1 MTRQEELDR
10 GLVEAC
16 TLMEGLRVDFTV
28 LLRTL
33 SPGLE
38 LPVWEQGITRKMRQA
53 AAVLQGAGTPG
64 VDVLR
69 ASASDTV
76 RGIAAFVE
84 MGEERLRLKERVER
98 IRPYAVDSHFGVR
111 EWAWM
116 AVRPWLAAE
125 LEQAVKLLT
134 PWTADGN
141 VYARRFAVE
150 ALRPRGVWCSHIEA
164 LKEQPELGLPLLEP
178 LRAEREK
185 YVQDSVANW
194 LNDAAKTQ
202 PAWVREVCARW
213 ERQSDSAATR
223 RITKRAQRSLG

>member
-1 MTRQEELDR
+1 MTRQEQLDR
-10 GLVEAC
+10 GLVEAR
-16 TLMEGLRVDFTV
+16 TLMEGLSVDFTV
-28 LLRTL
+28 LISSLNR
-33 SPGLE
+33 E
-38 LPVWEQGITRKMRQA
+38 LVLPAWENGITRKMRQA
-53 AAVLQGAGTPG
+53 AEL
-64 VDVLR
+64 LR
-69 ASASDTV
+69 AAGVPAVEQLREAASDTV

-84 MGEERLRLKERVER
+84 MGEEGLELEQRVER
-98 IRPYAVDSHFGVR
+98 IRRYALDSHFGVR

-125 LEQAVKLLT
+125 LERAVELLV
-134 PWTADGN
+134 PWTGDEN

-164 LKEQPELGLPLLEP
+164 LKERPDLGLPLLEP
-178 LRAEREK
+178 LRAEPEK

-213 ERQSDSAATR
+213 EGESESAATR